1 MKRLCMTCC
10 ALICLLLGCSDSESV
25 TIKIKTDKKR
35 MAEIEC
41 CSNLKQIGTALWMY
55 LCDNGRF
62 PTSSDMNNDAFLKKL
77 SEYEGPLIFKCNE
90 KASEN
95 YRFFLNG
102 ESEDI
107 DKNNPSETII
117 AICDKHKNN
126 VNVLFAD
133 GHVQTVD
140 KNAVN
145 AAIENAQTGKMPVL
159 KE

>member
-1 MKRLCMTCC
+1 
-10 ALICLLLGCSDSESV
+10 
-25 TIKIKTDKKR
+25 

-41 CSNLKQIGTALWMY
+41 SCNLKPIGTALRMY
-55 LCDNGRF
+55 LDDNGRF

-77 SEYEGPLIFKCNE
+77 SEYAMEPLIFKCNK

-102 ESEDI
+102 EKSEDI

>member
-1 MKRLCMTCC
+1 MTCC

-25 TIKIKTDKKR
+25 TIKIKTDKKS
-35 MAEIEC
+35 MAVIEC
-41 CSNLKQIGTALWMY
+41 SSNLKQIGTALRMY
-55 LCDNGRF
+55 LDDNGRF

-77 SEYEGPLIFKCNE
+77 SEYERPLIFKCNE

-107 DKNNPSETII
+107 DINNPSETII

>member
-1 MKRLCMTCC
+1 
-10 ALICLLLGCSDSESV
+10 
-25 TIKIKTDKKR
+25 

-41 CSNLKQIGTALWMY
+41 SCNLKPIGTALRMY
-55 LCDNGRF
+55 LDDNGRF

-77 SEYEGPLIFKCNE
+77 SKAALGSSFKCNE
-90 KASEN
+90 KASEK
-95 YRFFLNG
+95 YRFFFNG
-102 ESEDI
+102 EKDMDI
-107 DKNNPSETII
+107 PLETISETII

>member
-1 MKRLCMTCC
+1 
-10 ALICLLLGCSDSESV
+10 
-25 TIKIKTDKKR
+25 

-41 CSNLKQIGTALWMY
+41 SSNLKQIGSALFE
-55 LCDNGRF
+55 LLLANERF
-62 PTSSDMNNDAFLKKL
+62 PTSSDMKNEAFLKKL
-77 SEYEGPLIFKCNE
+77 APLASFKCNKE
-90 KASEN
+90 ASEN

-102 ESEDI
+102 EKLEDI
-107 DKNNPSETII
+107 DNPSKTII